1 MPFIQPPVGQEGAK
15 DNAVDAHVPA
25 QRHLPEKLL
34 FLSAGEAEVAEPRPN
49 EHIHRDGHLRHHRFD
64 EGKGRRHTADGQV
77 AAQLQPVGAALLG
90 GQGGLQ
96 GVHADFQQAFHI
108 RLL

>member
-1 MPFIQPPVGQEGAK
+1 MGFIQPPFWVERSQDDAMNAQIPAEG
-15 DNAVDAHVPA
+15 
-25 QRHLPEKLL
+25 HLPKELL
-34 FLSAGEAEVAEPRPN
+34 LLGVGEAKVAEPRPD
-49 EHIHRDGHLRHHRFD
+49 EHIHRDGHLLHHRFD

>member
-1 MPFIQPPVGQEGAK
+1 MGFIQPPFWVERSQDDAMNAQIPAEG
-15 DNAVDAHVPA
+15 
-25 QRHLPEKLL
+25 HLPEKLL
-34 FLSAGEAEVAEPRPN
+34 FLSAGEAEVAKARPN
-49 EHIHRDGHLRHHRFD
+49 EHVHRDGHLRHHRLD
-64 EGKGRRHTADGQV
+64 EGEGRRHAADGQV
-77 AAQLQPVGAALLG
+77 AAQLQAVGAALLG